1 MEGKSHTKIVT
12 EQFGSRAHAYLESTV
27 HAEGEDLRAVAG
39 LLQGAKDAR
48 VLDLGC
54 GAGHVSY
61 VAARYAASVV
71 AYDVAPQMLAVVEEE
86 AKRRG
91 LANITTRQG
100 AAEALPFADA
110 SFDFVLS
117 RYSAHHWQDFR
128 SGLREAARV
137 LKPSGRAI
145 FMDTIAPAAPLLDTF
160 LQAMELLRDV
170 SHVRNYT
177 QAEWEAAAKAA
188 AFSIVAAKPGRLRL
202 EFASWITRMNTPPVR
217 AEAIRSLQ
225 QAAPAVVRE
234 HFAIEPDGSFTLDT
248 LLLELARSE

>member
-1 MEGKSHTKIVT
+1 MEAKSHTNIVT
-12 EQFGSRAHAYLESTV
+12 EQFGSRARAYLESAV
-27 HAEGEDLRAVAG
+27 HAEGEDLRAVAA

-91 LANITTRQG
+91 LANITTRHG

-110 SFDFVLS
+110 GFDFVLS
-117 RYSAHHWQDFR
+117 RYSAHHWQNFR
-128 SGLREAARV
+128 AGLQEAARV

-145 FMDTIAPAAPLLDTF
+145 FMDTIAPASPLLDTF

-170 SHVRNYT
+170 SHVRDYT
-177 QAEWEAAAKAA
+177 QAEWEAAANAA
-188 AFSIVAAKPGRLRL
+188 ALTVITTKLGRLRL
-202 EFASWITRMNTPPVR
+202 GFASWISRMNTPPVR

-225 QAAPAVVRE
+225 QAAPSLVQE

-248 LLLELARSE
+248 LLLELARSG